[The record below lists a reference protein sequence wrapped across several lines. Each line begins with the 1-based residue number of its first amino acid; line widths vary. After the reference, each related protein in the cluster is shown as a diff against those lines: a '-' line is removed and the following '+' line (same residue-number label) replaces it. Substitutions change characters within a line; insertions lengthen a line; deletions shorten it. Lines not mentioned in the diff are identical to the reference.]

1 MASTIR
7 FRNAGVWNGTE
18 QTSSHISHRRL
29 RCSALNI
36 FSMKRLPGG
45 DGRRGLSGAARREP
59 GALFRL
65 RSAHALFRRHQ
76 PPAPC
81 GAVDDYQPPAIL
93 SAKFCVLSVQ
103 SWLDHTR
110 RLFGCAC
117 TGSDCTRARTGA
129 LSLGQVLAGAAI
141 TLQDMRGF
149 SLASVAERNRQR
161 QGNGLPCQRQERI
174 SGLENGFCARFTRTS
189 CY

>member
-1 MASTIR
+1 MVGVARPAQRAESRAR
-7 FRNAGVWNGTE
+7 FSGLGPPT
-18 QTSSHISHRRL
+18 
-29 RCSALNI
+29 RCS
-36 FSMKRLPGG
+36 G
-45 DGRRGLSGAARREP
+45 DTS
-59 GALFRL
+59 
-65 RSAHALFRRHQ
+65 

-81 GAVDDYQPPAIL
+81 GAVDGYQPPAIL

-161 QGNGLPCQRQERI
+161 QGNGLPCQRQEQI
-174 SGLENGFCARFTRTS
+174 SGLENGFRARFTRTS

>member
-1 MASTIR
+1 MVGVARPAQRAESRMR
-7 FRNAGVWNGTE
+7 FSGLGPPT
-18 QTSSHISHRRL
+18 
-29 RCSALNI
+29 RCSGDT
-36 FSMKRLPGG
+36 SPQRHVVRLMTT
-45 DGRRGLSGAARREP
+45 R
-59 GALFRL
+59 
-65 RSAHALFRRHQ
+65 Q
-76 PPAPC
+76 
-81 GAVDDYQPPAIL
+81 QPPAIL

-110 RLFGCAC
+110 RLLDCAC

-161 QGNGLPCQRQERI
+161 QGNGLPCQRQEQI
-174 SGLENGFCARFTRTS
+174 SGLENGFCARFTRTL

>member
-1 MASTIR
+1 MVGEACPAQRAESRAR
-7 FRNAGVWNGTE
+7 FSGLGPPT
-18 QTSSHISHRRL
+18 
-29 RCSALNI
+29 RCSGDT
-36 FSMKRLPGG
+36 SPQRHVVRLMT
-45 DGRRGLSGAARREP
+45 AR
-59 GALFRL
+59 
-65 RSAHALFRRHQ
+65 
-76 PPAPC
+76 
-81 GAVDDYQPPAIL
+81 QPPAIL

-161 QGNGLPCQRQERI
+161 RSNGLPCQRQEQI
-174 SGLENGFCARFTRTS
+174 SGLENGFCARFTRTY
-189 CY
+189 CYWYRS